1 MSLTRQLDST
11 AQDYKYGLLAS
22 KLSALLSRKS
32 GSPISEP
39 DHKDIEAAIGCV
51 RDHLHG
57 AQVLYSGMSIA
68 GVTAGSIRSL
78 GFALN
83 PLEKLIGNSAPSDKV
98 IIDILSEIEKAL
110 VELGELTEIPAQ
122 TGKLILARNFF
133 SLVAD
138 SLLSSINHSRMPRSH
153 AVSL

>member
-22 KLSALLSRKS
+22 KLSALLSRES

-39 DHKDIEAAIGCV
+39 DQKDIEVAIRCV
-51 RDHLHG
+51 RDHLQG

-68 GVTAGSIRSL
+68 GVTASSIRSL
-78 GFALN
+78 GFALS
-83 PLEKLIGNSAPSDKV
+83 PLEKLIGDSAPSDKV
-98 IIDILSEIEKAL
+98 IIDILSEIEKTL
-110 VELGELTEIPAQ
+110 VELSRLSEIPAQ
-122 TGKLILARNFF
+122 TSKLVLARNFF

>member
-32 GSPISEP
+32 GSPIAEP
-39 DHKDIEAAIGCV
+39 DHKDIEVAIRCV

-78 GFALN
+78 GFALS
-83 PLEKLIGNSAPSDKV
+83 PLEKLIGDNAPSDKV
-98 IIDILSEIEKAL
+98 ITDILSDIEKTL
-110 VELGELTEIPAQ
+110 VGLSKLAEIPAQ
-122 TGKLILARNFF
+122 TSDLVLARNFF